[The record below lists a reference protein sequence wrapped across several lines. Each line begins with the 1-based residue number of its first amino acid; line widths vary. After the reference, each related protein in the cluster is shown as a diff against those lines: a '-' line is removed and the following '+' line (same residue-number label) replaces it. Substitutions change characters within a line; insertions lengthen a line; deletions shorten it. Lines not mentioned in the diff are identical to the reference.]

1 MTEEASV
8 DNHYKEKGSSRL
20 LFFFESIWGI
30 ITNMNN
36 IHVLFGGSLRA
47 VSAEY

>member
-8 DNHYKEKGSSRL
+8 DNHYKREGILSTPL
-20 LFFFESIWGI
+20 FFESIWGI